1 MDKGKKKLFLFDAMS
16 MIFRAYYALNKNPR
30 INSKGLNTSAIL
42 GFVNSLYEVIRNEH
56 PTHMAVA
63 FDSHGPTV
71 RHVDFD
77 QYKANRDNTPEDII
91 VSVPYIQ
98 SILKAFG
105 IPVLALPGY
114 EADDIIGTFAKQAE
128 QAGFITYMYTTD
140 KDYGQLVSENI
151 FVYRPAT
158 HGAETHVLGPKE
170 ICEKY
175 NIQTPEQLI
184 DILGIWGD
192 SIDNIPGIKGIGEV
206 GAKKLIAEFGT
217 IENMVENVNKIK
229 NEKLRLK
236 VQENIE
242 NALLSKKLAT
252 IILDVPIPFDEKAMQ
267 FTAPNMQALSDV
279 FNQLEFKTL
288 LQHIQKDYP
297 AATPSS
303 DIHSQPN
310 LFSGLFAETEDPDGN
325 QYAQYDK
332 NIQHYRI
339 LHSMEEFSVWC
350 RQIQN
355 NQAIGIAYTL
365 SEDETTLTSLS
376 FSSQTQEAYCLMCS
390 PEIRSQQAFWQN
402 LNALLSRADITK
414 VIHNSKPFIKILLLH
429 DIPIRNYFD
438 TMLAHYLLEPEL
450 RHSIDL
456 LSDQYLQY
464 SLLPSTSLQPQ
475 YEVCCEKADISL
487 QLYPV
492 LQDLMKQN
500 IVTDLF
506 YNIEMPLVEVLAS
519 MENAGVNIDVA
530 FLQQYSQI
538 LQSKAET
545 LQNEIYA
552 LAGETFNI
560 ASPKQLGNIL
570 FDKLHIIDNAKLTK
584 SKQYQTGEEVLQKLK
599 FKHPVIEKI
608 LDYRGVSKLKS
619 TYVDAFPLLVNKNTH
634 RLHTRFNQT
643 ITATG
648 RLSSS
653 NPNLQNI
660 PIRDA
665 QGREIRKAFIPADG
679 EHVLLAADYSQ
690 IELRLAAALSH
701 DTNMMDAFSQNLD
714 IHAST
719 AARIYAVPLEEVTK
733 DMRRTAKTVNF
744 GILYGMS
751 AFGLAERLNISRH
764 DAAELITQYF
774 DKYPEFKAYIN
785 AQIEFAQANGYVE
798 TIMHRRRYLRNI
810 NSANSNLRS
819 FDQRNAVNAPIQG
832 SAADL
837 IKIAMINIYH
847 DIKQYNLKTKIL
859 LQVHDE
865 LVLDVPD
872 TEIDT
877 AKEIVHRNMT
887 TAITLPI
894 PLNIDMNIGN
904 NWLEAH

>member
-1 MDKGKKKLFLFDAMS
+1 MDNGKKKLFLFDAMS
-16 MIFRAYYALNKNPR
+16 MIFRAYYALNKSPR
-30 INSKGLNTSAIL
+30 INSKGFNTSAVL

-91 VSVPYIQ
+91 NSVPYIQ
-98 SILKAFG
+98 TILDAFG

-128 QAGFITYMYTTD
+128 QAGFVTYMYTTD
-140 KDYGQLVSENI
+140 KDYGQLVSDNI

-158 HGAETHVLGPKE
+158 HGNETHIMGPKE

-175 NIQTPEQLI
+175 SIQSPEQLI

-217 IENMVENVNKIK
+217 IENMVDNIQNIK
-229 NEKLRLK
+229 NEKLRIK
-236 VQENIE
+236 IQENIE

-252 IILDVPIPFDEKAMQ
+252 IILDVPIPFDEKAMTY
-267 FTAPNMQALSDV
+267 TAPDMHALADV
-279 FNQLEFKTL
+279 FNELEFRTL
-288 LQHIQKDYP
+288 LQRIQKDYP
-297 AATPSS
+297 SSAKTTATPT
-303 DIHSQPN
+303 QPD
-310 LFSGLFAETEDPDGN
+310 LFSGLFSENENTGQN
-325 QYAQYDK
+325 HFLQYDK
-332 NIQHYRI
+332 NTQHYHI
-339 LHSMEEFSVWC
+339 LHNQDEFSAWC

-355 NQAIGIAYTL
+355 TPALSIAYTATADE
-365 SEDETTLTSLS
+365 SELTSLAFAVQS
-376 FSSQTQEAYCLMCS
+376 GEAWFISCS
-390 PEIRSQQAFWQN
+390 PEITAQQNFRQN
-402 LNALLSRADITK
+402 LSALLSSADTIK
-414 VIHNSKPFIKILLLH
+414 IIHNSKPFVKILLQKGIQIQH
-429 DIPIRNYFD
+429 YFD
-438 TMLAHYLLEPEL
+438 TMLAHYLLEPEI
-450 RHSIDL
+450 RHGLDL

-464 SLLPSTSLQPQ
+464 SLMASTALQPQ
-475 YEVCCEKADISL
+475 YEVCCEKADVTL

-492 LQDLMKQN
+492 LQELMEKNQ
-500 IVTDLF
+500 VTTLF
-506 YNIEMPLVEVLAS
+506 RNIEMPLVEVLAS
-519 MENAGVNIDVA
+519 MENAGVNIDVG
-530 FLQQYSQI
+530 FLRQYSQI
-538 LQSKAET
+538 LLSKAET
-545 LQNEIYA
+545 LQEEIYA

-560 ASPKQLGNIL
+560 ASPKQLGTIL
-570 FDKLHIIDNAKLTK
+570 FDKLHIIENAKLTK
-584 SKQYQTGEEVLQKLK
+584 SKQYQTGEDVLQKLK

-608 LDYRGVSKLKS
+608 LEFRGVSKLKS

-634 RLHTRFNQT
+634 RLHTHFNQT

-665 QGREIRKAFIPADG
+665 LGREIRKAFIPADG
-679 EHVLLAADYSQ
+679 EHLLLAADYSQ

-701 DTNMMDAFSQNLD
+701 DTNMMDAFSKNLD

-719 AARIYAVPLEEVTK
+719 AARIYAVPLEEVSK
-733 DMRRTAKTVNF
+733 DMRRIAKTVNF

-785 AQIEFAQANGYVE
+785 NQIEFAQANGYVE

-847 DIKQYNLKTKIL
+847 DINHYNLKTKIL

-865 LVLDVPD
+865 LVLDVPVSETD
-872 TEIDT
+872 A

-894 PLNIDMNIGN
+894 PLNIDMNLGN